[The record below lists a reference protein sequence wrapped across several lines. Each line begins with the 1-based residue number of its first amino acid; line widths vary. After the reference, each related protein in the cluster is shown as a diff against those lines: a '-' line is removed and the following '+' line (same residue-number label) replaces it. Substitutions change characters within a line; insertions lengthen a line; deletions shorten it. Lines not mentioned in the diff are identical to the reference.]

1 MKIISHKTIK
11 QIPSASGMEM
21 LNNSIY
27 VCGDDSDFLFQI
39 SEEGEVLNKFPL
51 IENTREGRV
60 AKLHKYDFEAMVSH
74 QNEIWLFGSGSL
86 ENRKMLLIF
95 NTDTKQSSL
104 HSLQEFYAAIQYEL
118 QIKNEDF
125 NIEGAAIY
133 KEGLFLMNRADN
145 SIISCSLEE
154 FKGCVFHQKEIEDF
168 DCVKYH
174 LPSIDGFVAGFSGAS
189 VYDDLLF
196 FSASVEKTSDWV
208 NDGEILG
215 SFIGIIN
222 LCAPDE
228 EIKFFSLEGEF
239 KIEAL
244 MVLEK
249 KKENYVLLAMTD
261 NDNGESELLK
271 IEL

>member
-1 MKIISHKTIK
+1 MKILSHKLLT
-11 QIPSASGMEM
+11 QIPSASGMEL
-21 LNNSIY
+21 LNNNIY

-51 IENTREGRV
+51 FENAREGRV
-60 AKLHKYDFEAMVSH
+60 AKPIKYDFEAMVSY
-74 QNEIWLFGSGSL
+74 QNEIWLFGSGST
-86 ENRKMLLIF
+86 ENRNVLLIF
-95 NTDTKQSSL
+95 NTDTKQSTL
-104 HSLQEFYAAIQYEL
+104 HSLQEFYASIQYEL
-118 QIKNEDF
+118 QIKKEDF

-133 KEGLFLMNRADN
+133 KDGLFLLNRADN
-145 SIISCSLEE
+145 SMISCSIAE
-154 FKGCVFHQKEIEDF
+154 FKDCVFHQKEIEDF
-168 DCVKYH
+168 DMVKFQ

-189 VYDDLLF
+189 VYNDLLF
-196 FSASVEKTSDWV
+196 FSASVEKTTDWV

-222 LCAPDE
+222 LCAPE
-228 EIKFFSLEGEF
+228 VEIRFFSLEGEY

-249 KKENYVLLAMTD
+249 RKENFILLAMTD

>member
-1 MKIISHKTIK
+1 MGRLSFAPTLSR
-11 QIPSASGMEM
+11 QDLSG
-21 LNNSIY
+21 N
-27 VCGDDSDFLFQI
+27 
-39 SEEGEVLNKFPL
+39 
-51 IENTREGRV
+51 
-60 AKLHKYDFEAMVSH
+60 
-74 QNEIWLFGSGSL
+74 
-86 ENRKMLLIF
+86 
-95 NTDTKQSSL
+95 
-104 HSLQEFYAAIQYEL
+104 
-118 QIKNEDF
+118 
-125 NIEGAAIY
+125 
-133 KEGLFLMNRADN
+133 
-145 SIISCSLEE
+145 
-154 FKGCVFHQKEIEDF
+154 
-168 DCVKYH
+168 
-174 LPSIDGFVAGFSGAS
+174 GFVAGFSGAS

-228 EIKFFSLEGEF
+228 EIKFFSVEGEF

-271 IEL
+271 III